1 MRISDWSS
9 DVCSSDLDG
18 WADPL
23 LRHIA
28 VSKNW
33 RHANAA
39 SQGFTVTSMIRGLV
53 LLLWS
58 MAVLAADAPDVKT
71 TWRLLDYV
79 AVDYRGAV
87 ADGAVKSTEE
97 YAEMTDFAATIH
109 RNIDALPAARQR
121 VVEGKGVSV
130 RVDLGVGR
138 SI

>member
-1 MRISDWSS
+1 
-9 DVCSSDLDG
+9 
-18 WADPL
+18 
-23 LRHIA
+23 
-28 VSKNW
+28 
-33 RHANAA
+33 
-39 SQGFTVTSMIRGLV
+39 MIRGLV

-109 RNIDALPAARQR
+109 RNIDALPAGAEHDALLAGAAQLQTDIAD
-121 VVEGKGVSV
+121 
-130 RVDLGVGR
+130 RVDANQVATLARDLAGQPDR
-138 SI
+138 KSTRLNSSH